1 MQNKQI
7 ITITPALPP
16 SLGGVE
22 DYSFLLAKQ
31 MYQDQQVHTHFI
43 VGNPN
48 WTSTQTNDF
57 PVNLI
62 AKRDTK
68 SLLTALENTEIST
81 VLLHYVG
88 YGYAKRGSPNWLING
103 LEAWKKKNTSRKLL
117 IMFHEIYASGGSIW
131 QSQFWTGSWQRHLAT
146 CLIQLSD
153 TCLTSR
159 NDYAQKITQMSK
171 GKHLHVQSLPVFSNI
186 SEPINPVRLASRKQ
200 QMVIFGGLGA
210 RIRVYKDSIS
220 TLIRVCKALNLTQI
234 IDIGSPMPFPLPNIE
249 GINLISMGVLAP
261 AQISEIFLDS
271 QVGFLNYP
279 PDYFAK
285 STIFAAFASHRLLAI
300 AEGNQ
305 TIANDGLSSG
315 KHFWCSDQDGEQLTI
330 EKGEAIAEQA
340 YQWYHAH
347 NLEKQGNIFSQFLN
361 SL

>member
-1 MQNKQI
+1 MQNNQI

-16 SLGGVE
+16 SVGGVE

-31 MYQDQQVHTHFI
+31 MHQHQVHTHFI
-43 VGNPN
+43 VGNPKWASN
-48 WTSTQTNDF
+48 QTNNF
-57 PVNLI
+57 PVNAI
-62 AKRDTK
+62 AKRHTR

-103 LEAWKKKNTSRKLL
+103 LEIWKQKKTGRKLVT
-117 IMFHEIYASGGSIW
+117 MFHEIYASGGSIW
-131 QSQFWTGSWQRHLAT
+131 QSQFWTGSWQRYLAT
-146 CLIQLSD
+146 RLIKLSD
-153 TCLTSR
+153 VCLTSR
-159 NDYAQKITQMSK
+159 NDYAQKITQMSN
-171 GKHLHVQSLPVFSNI
+171 GRHLQVLSLPVFSNI
-186 SEPINPVRLASRKQ
+186 GEPTDLPNLASRNK

-220 TLIRVCKALNLTQI
+220 TLIRICKTLNLTQI
-234 IDIGSPMPFPLPNIE
+234 IDIGSPIPFALPNLE

-261 AQISEIFLDS
+261 AQISEIFLNS

-279 PDYFAK
+279 PDFFAK
-285 STIFAAFASHRLLAI
+285 STIFAAFASHKLLAI

-305 TIANDGLSSG
+305 TIANDGLISG
-315 KHFWCSDQDGEQLTI
+315 IHFWCSDRDCEQLTI

-340 YQWYHAH
+340 YQWYQAH
-347 NLEKQGNIFSQFLN
+347 NLKEQGNIFSQFLVN
-361 SL
+361 P